1 MTPLLIAVIVCAVG
15 FAFVNGFH
23 DTANAIA
30 TTVYTRALG
39 VGAAIALA
47 AVMNFV
53 GTLVSQNVAK
63 TITNGIVMP
72 GVLVAGSGAERV
84 ILATLIAALIWSLF
98 TWWRAI
104 PCSSSHALI
113 GGLIGATLVFT
124 LGLGGINWVGVLE
137 KVVLPLFTSPLIGF
151 FVGFLLM
158 KLIFGLFARMQRP
171 HANKLFLRLQIL
183 SAAFVAFA
191 HGTNDS
197 QKAMGI
203 MTLALVAGGV
213 QGADAPIPFWVTL
226 LCAVTLAAGTSIG
239 GWRVMKTVGSGVTK
253 LNPANGFAAQTAS
266 ALTIE
271 AMSLVGAP
279 ISTTQVITCAVMG
292 AGSARRLRSVKWAT
306 AKSIVWTWVITL
318 PVAAVLGA
326 AAMALVGLF

>member
-1 MTPLLIAVIVCAVG
+1 MSVLLIVVIVCAAG
-15 FAFVNGFH
+15 FAFINGFH

-30 TTVYTRALG
+30 TTVYTRALT
-39 VGAAIALA
+39 VGKAIALA

-53 GTLVSQNVAK
+53 GTMVSENVAK
-63 TITNGIVMP
+63 TITSG
-72 GVLVAGSGAERV
+72 LVSVPVTELV
-84 ILATLIAALIWSLF
+84 ILAALIAAIIWSLF
-98 TWWRAI
+98 TWWKSI

-113 GGLIGATLVFT
+113 GGLVGATMVYT
-124 LGLGGINWVGVLE
+124 LGISGIKWEGLLE
-137 KVVLPLFTSPLIGF
+137 KVIIPLFTSPLIGF

-158 KLIFGLFARMQRP
+158 KLIFTIFAKMRRRS
-171 HANKLFLRLQIL
+171 ANTLFLRLQIL
-183 SAAFVAFA
+183 SAALVAFA

-203 MTLALVAGGV
+203 MTLALVSGGV
-213 QGADAPIPFWVTL
+213 LPAAADIPLWVKIV
-226 LCAVTLAAGTSIG
+226 CALAIAAGTSIG

-271 AMSLVGAP
+271 AMSVIGAP

-292 AGSARRLRSVKWAT
+292 AGSAHRLRSVKWQT
-306 AKSIVWTWVITL
+306 AKSIVWTWIITL
-318 PVAAVLGA
+318 PIAAVLGA
-326 AAMALVGLF
+326 AAMFVLDLVF